1 MEIFYWSDYACPY
14 CYIGETNLKA
24 ALRELGIGCVP
35 EMRAFELSPDGP
47 RTCPGPTRDLVA
59 KKYGITAEQA
69 EASMQR
75 INEMAADAGL
85 NMDFGKARYSNTF
98 DAHRLTK
105 LAGSISPEKADALAD
120 ALFKANFSEGAELA
134 DHETLLSAARSA
146 GLEEDAVKA
155 LLASDDYADRVRADE
170 EQAHQ
175 YGVTGV
181 PYFVIN
187 GEYAIPGALTKE
199 QMVGVLRRIMARKA
213 D

>member
-24 ALRELGIGCVP
+24 ALAAEGLDAAVV
-35 EMRAFELSPDGP
+35 MRSFELSPDAP

-59 KKYGITAEQA
+59 KKYGMSAEQA
-69 EASMQR
+69 EASLQR

-85 NMDFGKARYSNTF
+85 HFDFGKSRFTSTF

-105 LAGSISPEKADALAD
+105 LARRRDPAMADALTER
-120 ALFKANFSEGAELA
+120 LFYDGFCRGAEMADPEELVSAATAVGLA
-134 DHETLLSAARSA
+134 EAEVRALLS
-146 GLEEDAVKA
+146 
-155 LLASDDYADRVRADE
+155 SDDCAGEVRADE
-170 EQAHQ
+170 QEAHR

-187 GEYAIPGALTKE
+187 NEYAIPGALSKAD
-199 QMVGVLRRIMARKA
+199 MIRALRRIRAAEK
-213 D
+213 